1 MAIFL
6 FLVLHWY
13 FSLFFQTFF
22 HHRYAA
28 HAMFTM
34 SRFWEK
40 VFFIGSFIF
49 QGSSY
54 LSPYAYGILHR
65 MHHAHTDTE
74 EDPHSPTYDKNLF
87 AMMWKTKN
95 IYSDIFFGKVEV
107 EERFKK
113 GVPQWTAFDKM
124 ADYWPSRIGWGVLY
138 SLFYIF
144 FATEWWMFL
153 FLPLHFFMGPFHG
166 AIINWFAHKY
176 GYVNFK
182 VKDTS
187 KNLLPFDF
195 LMLGESYH
203 NNHHKH
209 ASRANFGWRWF
220 ELDPVYPIIKIF
232 DWLKIIQLKP
242 IPVKA
247 GK

>member
-1 MAIFL
+1 MIIFA
-6 FLVLHWY
+6 FLILHWY
-13 FSLFFQTFF
+13 LSLFFQTFF

-34 SRFWEK
+34 SKGWEK
-40 VFFIGSFIF
+40 VFFILSWIF

-65 MHHAHTDTE
+65 MHHAHTDTDL
-74 EDPHSPTYDKNLF
+74 DPHSPKYDGNLF
-87 AMMWKTKN
+87 KMMWKTKN
-95 IYSDIFFGKVEV
+95 IYSDIFYGKVEV
-107 EERFKK
+107 EDRFKK
-113 GVPQWTAFDKM
+113 GVPKWTKFDSFG
-124 ADYWPSRIGWGVLY
+124 DFWPIRIAWGVLY
-138 SLFYIF
+138 SLFYIQ
-144 FATEWWMFL
+144 FATAWWMFL
-153 FLPLHFFMGPFHG
+153 FLPIHYFMGPFHG

-182 VKDTS
+182 MSDTS
-187 KNLLPFDF
+187 KNLLPLDF

-209 ASRANFGWRWF
+209 ASRANFGWKWW

-232 DWLKIIQLKP
+232 NSLRIIRLKP
-242 IPVKA
+242 VTT
-247 GK
+247 

>member
-74 EDPHSPTYDKNLF
+74 EDPHSPSYDKNLF

-107 EERFKK
+107 EEKYKK
-113 GVPQWTAFDKM
+113 GVPQWTAFDKI

-138 SLFYIF
+138 SLFYIY

-153 FLPLHFFMGPFHG
+153 FLPLHYFMGPFHG

-220 ELDPVYPIIKIF
+220 ELDPVYPIIKVF
-232 DWLKIIQLKP
+232 NFLKIIKLKP
-242 IPVKA
+242 IPAKA
-247 GK
+247 A